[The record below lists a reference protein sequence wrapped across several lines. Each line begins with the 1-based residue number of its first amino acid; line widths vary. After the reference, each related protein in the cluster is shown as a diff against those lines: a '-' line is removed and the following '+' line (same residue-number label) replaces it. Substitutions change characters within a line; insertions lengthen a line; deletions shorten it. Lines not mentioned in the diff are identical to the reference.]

1 MTILDKIIA
10 FKKKEIAKIKA
21 DFSAAKIGYDAI
33 NQALEE
39 KYI

>member
-21 DFSAAKIGYDAI
+21 EVSVKKLVERDRKSVV
-33 NQALEE
+33 
-39 KYI
+39 